1 MGGLWSK
8 FGPFRAA
15 SGPSSRHGRERAIA
29 RHAVDAVAAMASP
42 RDGTASIPAQV
53 KSISKTQVVACMNP
67 GAGSFFINPRLQR
80 WFVTFAIGMPQRAS
94 LNVIYDTF
102 LNGHLSRGF
111 ADEVLA
117 LKDSVIKGAMNL
129 HGEVM
134 QKFRKTAANF
144 HYEFNIR

>member
-1 MGGLWSK
+1 
-8 FGPFRAA
+8 
-15 SGPSSRHGRERAIA
+15 
-29 RHAVDAVAAMASP
+29 
-42 RDGTASIPAQV
+42 
-53 KSISKTQVVACMNP
+53 MNP

-144 HYEFNIR
+144 HYEFNIRR

>member
-1 MGGLWSK
+1 MKNEL
-8 FGPFRAA
+8 
-15 SGPSSRHGRERAIA
+15 EL
-29 RHAVDAVAAMASP
+29 DAVAAMASM
-42 RDGTASIPAQV
+42 RCHTASTPSMRLFV
-53 KSISKTQVVACMNP
+53 SESRPCRDSVVP
-67 GAGSFFINPRLQR
+67 
-80 WFVTFAIGMPQRAS
+80 TGMPQRAS

-144 HYEFNIR
+144 HYEFNIRSVTQR

>member
-1 MGGLWSK
+1 MTWS
-8 FGPFRAA
+8 RRWR
-15 SGPSSRHGRERAIA
+15 RHE
-29 RHAVDAVAAMASP
+29 
-42 RDGTASIPAQV
+42 TALGPAQV

-144 HYEFNIR
+144 HYEFNIRC

>member
-1 MGGLWSK
+1 MSQ
-8 FGPFRAA
+8 
-15 SGPSSRHGRERAIA
+15 RHR
-29 RHAVDAVAAMASP
+29 S
-42 RDGTASIPAQV
+42 
-53 KSISKTQVVACMNP
+53 TQ
-67 GAGSFFINPRLQR
+67 
-80 WFVTFAIGMPQRAS
+80 
-94 LNVIYDTF
+94 VIYDTF

-144 HYEFNIR
+144 HYEFNIRRRLSVLEVASMASS

>member
-1 MGGLWSK
+1 MEVRW
-8 FGPFRAA
+8 PRRACA
-15 SGPSSRHGRERAIA
+15 TATLRA
-29 RHAVDAVAAMASP
+29 
-42 RDGTASIPAQV
+42 
-53 KSISKTQVVACMNP
+53 
-67 GAGSFFINPRLQR
+67 
-80 WFVTFAIGMPQRAS
+80 GMPQRAS

-144 HYEFNIR
+144 HYEFNIRSVTRRRK

>member
-1 MGGLWSK
+1 MITEHQWCRSRAGQVHLQNASGSVHEPWARAPSSSICVCSGGLLLL
-8 FGPFRAA
+8 
-15 SGPSSRHGRERAIA
+15 
-29 RHAVDAVAAMASP
+29 V
-42 RDGTASIPAQV
+42 
-53 KSISKTQVVACMNP
+53 
-67 GAGSFFINPRLQR
+67 
-80 WFVTFAIGMPQRAS
+80 IGMPQRAS

-117 LKDSVIKGAMNL
+117 FKDSVIKGAMNL

-144 HYEFNIR
+144 IMSSTSGP